1 MNLCLFFEKG
11 LFGFLVRYRDSE
23 IDGLIEKDFL
33 LLRAIPACLCN
44 MFMVVSF
51 PLYEEKAREFD
62 VSSGLLKVCLKGDI
76 I

>member
-11 LFGFLVRYRDSE
+11 LFSFLVCYRDSK

-33 LLRAIPACLCN
+33 FLRTVPPCLCD

-62 VSSGLLKVCLKGDI
+62 VGGGLFEVGLKGDI